1 MGSVRDPEGTAA
13 MEAAELERAKLAAR
27 QTRTQAAA
35 ARQRERAMKG
45 SRAARREL
53 AKDYA
58 PVSAAER
65 ARLKRTA
72 PPTVD
77 S

>member
-13 MEAAELERAKLAAR
+13 LEAAELERAKLAAR
-27 QTRTQAAA
+27 QTRSQTAASRA
-35 ARQRERAMKG
+35 RERKMKG
-45 SRAARREL
+45 NRQARREL

-58 PVSAAER
+58 AVSATER

-72 PPTVD
+72 PPTG
-77 S
+77 